1 MKFVRDKRPV
11 IGRSGKELS
20 AGPTIVILGILGCVA
35 LLFMLGQFEPGSF
48 LRSHLPYGN
57 SGWFWVGLVILL
69 AVAVALVALSAL
81 SGSCGRPRPGRRP
94 PAALRVRKWP
104 RSASAPAARARRS

>member
-20 AGPTIVILGILGCVA
+20 TGPTIGLVGILGCVG
-35 LLFMLGQFEPGSF
+35 LLYMLGQFEPSSF

-69 AVAVALVALSAL
+69 ALAVAL
-81 SGSCGRPRPGRRP
+81 
-94 PAALRVRKWP
+94 AALRVRKWP